1 LKMNDIKTTVEIADE
16 TGHSTL
22 QLTRDETVELVE
34 RNPGAWIFADGRLV
48 QPQELANTAW
58 DTVGRVQ
65 VLPGLVGGLG

>member
-1 LKMNDIKTTVEIADE
+1 MDEITTTVEIADE

-22 QLTRDETVELVE
+22 QMTRDETVALAE
-34 RNPGAWIFADGRLV
+34 RNPSAWIFADGRLV

-58 DTVGRVQ
+58 DSVSRVQ